1 MDKLHNI
8 YKYTQYKLY
17 MISKHKIM
25 IMIMSLLMTL
35 SGVFADNIT
44 NTSNTTINNE
54 DIQSNINQDSILYI
68 DLNNT
73 TNIIFILLMLLI
85 VGFLLVKGLTA
96 LAGLIG
102 LVIGLM
108 LLFNGLNILI
118 SLFIVFISTIFIFK

>member
-1 MDKLHNI
+1 
-8 YKYTQYKLY
+8 

-54 DIQSNINQDSILYI
+54 DIQSNINEDSILYI